1 MDVSYVHTTPVKLN
15 DIAKKH
21 GQIIYVTDD
30 TSPENSGIYVDFLD
44 TITNIVERHRLTTL
58 PSLSL
63 QVDITDGHLKYQYSV
78 T

>member
-1 MDVSYVHTTPVKLN
+1 MDISYIHTTPTNLN
-15 DIAKKH
+15 GITKKH

-30 TSPENSGIYVDFLD
+30 VSPENSGIYVDFLD
-44 TITNIVERHRLTTL
+44 TTTDTVVRHRLTTL

-63 QVDITDGHLKYQYSV
+63 QVDITDGHLKYQYNV